1 MAAQETITP
10 QPKKRIIFDAYSY
23 YGAEGENMAVEDIM
37 ERYGITEEEVREQY
51 SDEEIFDRAMEMR
64 ETDYEEETDAL
75 IGWFDGAT
83 PGFAPML
90 TDENSDWYGN
100 PVIVSGS
107 IGRWNGTTSGFTVYD
122 SFEDAIDTSPSRFGG
137 DNVFADCEIQK
148 IWDENG
154 HLYLTGAHHDGSVS
168 MELRQLTNKGAD
180 AYETIHDAEDSWE
193 PFTINGREYD
203 GGDQSI
209 IHAIRDLWDDP
220 DLAEVPRYMEK
231 AFGCPAE
238 EYEAPERPKEQARDG
253 DRAEHVFYSTAEA
266 PSEGFALP
274 DPADPTSIAIGGT
287 DGNGFTL

>member
-10 QPKKRIIFDAYSY
+10 QPKERIIFDAYSY
-23 YGAEGENMAVEDIM
+23 YGTEGENMAVEDIM

-75 IGWFDGAT
+75 IGWFDGQT
-83 PGFAPML
+83 PGFTPAI

-107 IGRWNGTTSGFTVYD
+107 IGRWDGTRSGFTVYD
-122 SFEDAIDTSPSRFGG
+122 SFRDAIDTSPSRYGG

-168 MELRQLTNKGAD
+168 VELRQLTNKGAD
-180 AYETIHDAEDSWE
+180 AYKAIEDALATWTTDH
-193 PFTINGREYD
+193 FTINGRSYST
-203 GGDQSI
+203 GIKSVLQ
-209 IHAIRDLWDDP
+209 AIRDLWDDP
-220 DLAEVPRYMEK
+220 MLAEVPHYMEK

-238 EYEAPERPKEQARDG
+238 EYEEPKHPKEQAQT
-253 DRAEHVFYSTAEA
+253 VSLSAEA
-266 PSEGFALP
+266 KSAKESSTQLAQNHGNTA
-274 DPADPTSIAIGGT
+274 PAHETAR
-287 DGNGFTL
+287 